1 MAKKFFER
9 KGTDNYATPVNDND
23 DALNIG
29 DELVINNQEDLS
41 KIVTFDKGGCVYKI
55 FLEGSPD
62 IYKYAICVIAQG
74 PKGFNS
80 GYGHLEFTDATGDVY
95 KLKIYDSDR
104 ELHRVRYNSKD
115 GRIVKVEWHS

>member
-1 MAKKFFER
+1 MAKRHFKCD
-9 KGTDNYATPVNDND
+9 GTNNYATPAYDSE
-23 DALNIG
+23 ALNIG
-29 DELVINNQEDLS
+29 DELVINDQEELKDII
-41 KIVTFDKGGCVYKI
+41 KFNDGGCVYKI

-62 IYKYAICVIAQG
+62 IYKYVIGVIAQG
-74 PKGFNS
+74 PKGFAS

-104 ELHRVRYNSKD
+104 ELHRLRYKSKD